1 MTDAPNP
8 YDHFAAA
15 YAADNEANVWNAL
28 YERPAVLALMGDVAG
43 KRVLDAGCGAGA
55 HAAALLRRG
64 AQVIGLDSSAGLL
77 RIARARLGDAATL
90 DLADLA
96 DPLPLPDGQVD
107 AVLAALVMHY
117 LEDWGPTLREFH
129 RVLRPGGRFVMS
141 THHPFSDHQSTGGEN
156 YFAHTQW
163 TETWDRGGTSITM
176 RFWRRPLRAVFDAV
190 TTAGFTVTH
199 LDEPQ
204 PLPEARDL
212 DPRAHTLLTT
222 QPRFL
227 FLAARRD

>member
-1 MTDAPNP
+1 MMRLLLAFFVTG
-8 YDHFAAA
+8 
-15 YAADNEANVWNAL
+15 
-28 YERPAVLALMGDVAG
+28 RP
-43 KRVLDAGCGAGA
+43 
-55 HAAALLRRG
+55 
-64 AQVIGLDSSAGLL
+64 
-77 RIARARLGDAATL
+77 
-90 DLADLA
+90 ADLA
-96 DPLPLPDGQVD
+96 DPLPLPDAHVD

-141 THHPFSDHQSTGGEN
+141 THHPFLDHQLAGGDN
-156 YFAHTQW
+156 YFAQMQW
-163 TETWDRGGTSITM
+163 SETWNHGDTTTTM
-176 RFWRRPLRAVFDAV
+176 HFWRRPLHAVFEAV
-190 TTAGFTVTH
+190 TTAGLTVTH

-212 DPRAHTLLTT
+212 DFRAHTLLIT